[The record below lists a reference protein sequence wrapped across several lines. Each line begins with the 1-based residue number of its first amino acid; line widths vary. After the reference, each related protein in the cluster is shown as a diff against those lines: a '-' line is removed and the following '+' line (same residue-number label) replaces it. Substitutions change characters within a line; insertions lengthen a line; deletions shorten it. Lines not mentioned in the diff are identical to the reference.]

1 LREHLEAT
9 AELAAKFGAA
19 FGAADL
25 TRLAGR
31 WHDLGKYD
39 QAWQRYLR
47 AQVVPGEH
55 AGRSP
60 DHRRAGAIRAAE
72 AGLTAVAFAIA
83 GHHGGIPSQTDLKA
97 WLDEAKRDAGANNV
111 IRRALT
117 AADADGAPGLAAALL
132 VVKQQPAERLR
143 FEMFTRLVF
152 SALVDADFLDTEAH
166 LSPTGRRVRERPHG
180 AIGMK
185 ALFERL
191 VEWRRKRTVVPSP
204 VQVWREQWR
213 EEVATHAGDPPGV
226 FRLALPTG
234 AGKTLTGLEFALA
247 HAVAH
252 GLRRVV
258 IAVPFLTITEQVAQ
272 VYREA
277 LGDPGD
283 GEIVLEQHSGALDA
297 ESANQEDVVDG
308 PTRWARLAS
317 ENWDAPVVVT
327 TTVSLFES
335 LLGNRPGRSRRVHRL
350 ARSVVI
356 VDEVQALPTTL
367 VEPLMQALHD
377 LAAVGAATVVLCT
390 ATQPSF
396 EAIKSLRDV
405 EATDLV
411 RSAVPVPDAFRRV
424 QYEWHVE
431 NRSGWSEVAGWLR
444 EHTQALAIVN
454 TRRHAHELLDALG
467 DHDALHLST
476 LMCGAHR
483 NHVLG
488 RVRADLSEGRPCR
501 LVATQVVEA
510 GVDVDFPLVVRALG
524 PWDAIVQASGRC
536 NREGKRERGVV
547 RVFVPP
553 DDASP
558 PGAYSTGIGVTRQL
572 AGRDPDDP
580 EASAEYFRRLFAN
593 VDTDLHKVGEA
604 RTRLDFPEVSKL
616 VRLVDED
623 GVPAI
628 VASYGGEATRAHV
641 RELIER
647 LEHEPERMRHTRR
660 LLAPYVVNV
669 GRRAADEARR
679 RGWLQPVSSTRGAPE
694 EWLGQYDPVRG
705 LVMGDLAP
713 GDLIV

>member
-117 AADADGAPGLAAALL
+117 AADADGAPRLAAALL
-132 VVKQQPAERLR
+132 VVKQQPAEGLRL
-143 FEMFTRLVF
+143 EMFTRLVF

-335 LLGNRPGRSRRVHRL
+335 LLANRPGRSRRVHRL
-350 ARSVVI
+350 AQSVVI

-367 VEPLMQALHD
+367 MEPLIQALRD
-377 LAAVGAATVVLCT
+377 LAWVGGSSVVLCT

-396 EAIKSLRDV
+396 EAIASLQTLD
-405 EATDLV
+405 ATDLTQ
-411 RSAVPVPDAFRRV
+411 SAVPLPDSFRRV
-424 QYEWHVE
+424 RHEWHVAAPSE
-431 NRSGWSEVAGWLR
+431 WLEVAGWM
-444 EHTQALAIVN
+444 HAAPQALVIVN
-454 TRRHAHELLDALG
+454 VRRHAHELLDAL
-467 DHDALHLST
+467 A
-476 LMCGAHR
+476 
-483 NHVLG
+483 
-488 RVRADLSEGRPCR
+488 
-501 LVATQVVEA
+501 
-510 GVDVDFPLVVRALG
+510 
-524 PWDAIVQASGRC
+524 
-536 NREGKRERGVV
+536 
-547 RVFVPP
+547 
-553 DDASP
+553 
-558 PGAYSTGIGVTRQL
+558 
-572 AGRDPDDP
+572 
-580 EASAEYFRRLFAN
+580 
-593 VDTDLHKVGEA
+593 
-604 RTRLDFPEVSKL
+604 
-616 VRLVDED
+616 
-623 GVPAI
+623 
-628 VASYGGEATRAHV
+628 
-641 RELIER
+641 
-647 LEHEPERMRHTRR
+647 
-660 LLAPYVVNV
+660 
-669 GRRAADEARR
+669 
-679 RGWLQPVSSTRGAPE
+679 
-694 EWLGQYDPVRG
+694 DPVAWHLYW
-705 LVMGDLAP
+705 LVSRLTC
-713 GDLIV
+713 